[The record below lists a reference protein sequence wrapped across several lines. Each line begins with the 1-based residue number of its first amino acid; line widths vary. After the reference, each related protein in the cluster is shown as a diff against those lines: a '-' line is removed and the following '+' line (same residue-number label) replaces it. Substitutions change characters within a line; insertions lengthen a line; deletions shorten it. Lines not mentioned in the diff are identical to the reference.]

1 MTNSH
6 SQSRPPT
13 EKQLRYLRDL
23 AARKG
28 QTFATPRTSAEA
40 SREIERLK
48 GAHNSAPG
56 ERRRELQA
64 VRRDISDRW
73 GAATRVRPE
82 EIDGYGSS
90 AHWRGND

>member
-40 SREIERLK
+40 SSEIERLK
-48 GAHNSAPG
+48 GAGNSAPG
-56 ERRRELQA
+56 ERRRELRDL
-64 VRRDISDRW
+64 RRDITDRW
-73 GAATRVRPE
+73 RAATRVRRE
-82 EIDGYGSS
+82 EIEGYGSS
-90 AHWRGND
+90 AHWK